1 MSVTISMWAL
11 FGISILATMTGFL
24 FGILA
29 VWHPYPSPRQTAE
42 PVTPPRG
49 RGLPRAGYLILEDP
63 FPADDTIVL
72 DSAWRAQMDAHER
85 EIRQLTAAAEMIYP

>member
-1 MSVTISMWAL
+1 MSVTISVWAL
-11 FGISILATMTGFL
+11 FSISILATMTGFL

-29 VWHPYPSPRQTAE
+29 VWHPDPSPRRPAL
-42 PVTPPRG
+42 PVHSPPG
-49 RGLPRAGYLILEDP
+49 RGLPRTGYLILEDP